1 MHAHPG
7 EKSGPE
13 CARGALG
20 TFDQRGMPV
29 EANCVRGEAVATGS
43 VELPGTLSPRKKSPR
58 QGQSLAI
65 PRHCAGVRFARRN
78 PLSRAARR
86 LTQILQPRR
95 MNILPIREANA
106 VLLALSETTRSQS
119 GRPSA
124 RSRRY
129 TTSVVTA

>member
-29 EANCVRGEAVATGS
+29 EANPVRGEAVATRG
-43 VELPGTLSPRKKSPR
+43 VELSGTLSPRKKSPR

-65 PRHCAGVRFARRN
+65 PPHYAGVRFARRSL
-78 PLSRAARR
+78 LSRAARW
-86 LTQILQPRR
+86 LTQILHPGR
-95 MNILPIREANA
+95 MNIFAKRDVPNGA
-106 VLLALSETTRSQS
+106 VT
-119 GRPSA
+119 SA
-124 RSRRY
+124 KSYLCRIDF
-129 TTSVVTA
+129 

>member
-7 EKSGPE
+7 EKSGPK

-29 EANCVRGEAVATGS
+29 EVNPVRGEAVATGS
-43 VELPGTLSPRKKSPR
+43 VELPGTLSPRKKPPR

-65 PRHCAGVRFARRN
+65 PPHYAGVRFARRN

-86 LTQILQPRR
+86 LTPILQPRH
-95 MNILPIREANA
+95 MSIFAIRD
-106 VLLALSETTRSQS
+106 
-119 GRPSA
+119 
-124 RSRRY
+124 
-129 TTSVVTA
+129 

>member
-13 CARGALG
+13 CVRGALG

-29 EANCVRGEAVATGS
+29 EANPVRGEAVATRS
-43 VELPGTLSPRKKSPR
+43 VELPGTLSPRTKPPR

-65 PRHCAGVRFARRN
+65 PPHYAGVRFARRSL
-78 PLSRAARR
+78 LSRASRR

-95 MNILPIREANA
+95 MNILAIR
-106 VLLALSETTRSQS
+106 
-119 GRPSA
+119 GRILVHGA
-124 RSRRY
+124 FLDH
-129 TTSVVTA
+129 AD

>member
-78 PLSRAARR
+78 PLSTAARR

-95 MNILPIREANA
+95 MNILPIRENF
-106 VLLALSETTRSQS
+106 RSAEILRGAYFFRGSIFS
-119 GRPSA
+119 GG
-124 RSRRY
+124 
-129 TTSVVTA
+129 